1 MPETVQQRPKPF
13 WDNTTAQISRKLLLP
28 AGPLQADEWASEPIG
43 PFWGACLR
51 WSSTAEV
58 HDDWLSAIPEV
69 APQPTEEPGMRAK
82 KFRLY
87 STAQEKRP
95 SFVIVEKVRISKM
108 ELRARAINKEAVETL
123 KTSWL
128 LEIPYDIRNA
138 AMDDLLKAFLSGVK
152 ER

>member
-43 PFWGACLR
+43 LFWGACLR

-87 STAQEKRP
+87 PTAQERDASNVLERP
-95 SFVIVEKVRISKM
+95 REVSASLRLTVEPD
-108 ELRARAINKEAVETL
+108 LRH
-123 KTSWL
+123 
-128 LEIPYDIRNA
+128 
-138 AMDDLLKAFLSGVK
+138 F
-152 ER
+152 